1 MSTVKVDNLQARSDD
16 VLTIP
21 SSLNVTG
28 YSANVSGNV
37 SVARSLAV
45 GYTDGR
51 TPQANLEVT
60 GNVVMSSMSYP
71 NAGGLWS
78 GRNMAINGAM
88 QVAQRGTS
96 FTSVTA
102 SGTFGVD
109 RFLYHLASAG
119 TWTVTQSTDVPT
131 GQGFLKALRVDCTST
146 QASLA
151 AGAYARIDHRLL
163 GQDLIRL
170 KKGTANAEKFTVSFW
185 VKSNKTGTYVME
197 IDDDDNSRCIC
208 QLYTVDTTNTWEK
221 KVLTFD
227 GDTSGALG
235 DDANRSWTIEWWF
248 ASGTDWK
255 GGTLQ
260 TTWASKVNNTR
271 TTGMTNN
278 LADSTDNDFAITGV
292 QFEVGEYATP
302 FEFEP
307 YQTTYEKCLKYYYKW
322 ESSTTYAKVGVGRAW
337 DTSNFAAA
345 LDLPVAMRASPTLA
359 YSALGDFAVAGIG
372 GTPSAITQDQRT
384 TDFRS
389 IGLNI
394 TQGSTPFT
402 TGTIYQLEADNN
414 AGSELEFNAE
424 I

>member
-21 SSLNVTG
+21 SSLNITG

-96 FTSVTA
+96 FTSITA

-109 RFLYHLASAG
+109 RFLYHLDSAG

-131 GQGFLKALRVDCTST
+131 GQGFLKALRVDCTT
-146 QASLA
+146 IQASLA

-185 VKSNKTGTYVME
+185 VKSNKTGTYVLE

-208 QLYTVDTTNTWEK
+208 QLYTVDATNTWEK

-292 QFEVGEYATP
+292 QFECGEYATP

-307 YQTTYEKCLKYYYKW
+307 QAETLRKCQRYFQKSYAETTTPGTSVASYLQAKVDDSTYNFIKVNFSPVMRAAPTVVTY
-322 ESSTTYAKVGVGRAW
+322 STTGASGKLRNLSTGADIDETVAGYAEGILVHNASAV
-337 DTSNFAAA
+337 TSGQNIAFHYTAAA
-345 LDLPVAMRASPTLA
+345 
-359 YSALGDFAVAGIG
+359 
-372 GTPSAITQDQRT
+372 
-384 TDFRS
+384 
-389 IGLNI
+389 
-394 TQGSTPFT
+394 
-402 TGTIYQLEADNN
+402 
-414 AGSELEFNAE
+414 E